1 MTDKITLVIPVY
13 NDEAHIEQC
22 LTSALSQSLP
32 ACEVIVIDDGSTD
45 CSGAIAL
52 EFQDRYPTMKVIR
65 HERNLGLVRAWQHG
79 VSLAKGDYIAF
90 LDSDDWLDSGYLAE
104 LAAGIGTG
112 ADIVCCNH
120 NRVYRDRTVF
130 QQEKIP
136 AGVYPR
142 ERMIR
147 EVFPVLINDGTY
159 LGRGLTPHRCGKLF
173 RKSLLLDNLH
183 FCDPE
188 ISYGEDLNIFFPA
201 IQDCGLLVVLDDRKG
216 LYYYRQNEASMIHSY
231 KAEMFRQIT
240 SLRAR
245 LLDAMDA
252 KAVYD
257 FTGQLN
263 RDFWCLFMEY
273 VKNEAKAGHCLAK
286 SGEVLHS
293 YRVSVKSVPA
303 GGVSLRFSDRLL
315 MDCLQKNSKTLVF
328 LWMKLYALLRKG

>member
-1 MTDKITLVIPVY
+1 MTDEITLVIPVF
-13 NDEAHIEQC
+13 NDEKHIEQC
-22 LTSALSQSLP
+22 LTSALHQSLP

-45 CSGAIAL
+45 RSGEIAL
-52 EFQDRYPTMKVIR
+52 EYQNRFPALKVIR
-65 HERNLGLVRAWQHG
+65 HETNQGLVRAWQHG
-79 VSLAKGDYIAF
+79 VSLAEGDYIAF
-90 LDSDDWLDSGYLAE
+90 LDSDDWIDGGYLAE
-104 LAAGIGTG
+104 LATGIRTG

-120 NRVYRDRTVF
+120 NRVYRDRLVF

-147 EVFPVLINDGTY
+147 EVFPVLLSDGTY

-173 RKSLLLDNLH
+173 RKTLLLDNLH

-231 KAEMFRQIT
+231 KTGMFPQIT

-245 LLDAMDA
+245 LLDVMEQ
-252 KAVYD
+252 KAVYN
-257 FTGQLN
+257 FTDQLN
-263 RDFWCLFMEY
+263 RDFWCLFLEY
-273 VKNEAKAGHCLAK
+273 VKNEAKAGRCLAK
-286 SGEVLHS
+286 SGEVLSS
-293 YRVSVKSVPA
+293 YQASAKSIPA
-303 GGVSLRFSDRLL
+303 GGVSLRFSNRLL
-315 MDCLQKNSKTLVF
+315 MECLRKNSKTLVF
-328 LWMKLYALLRKG
+328 LWMKLYVLLRKG